1 MQQNEYLKVKEISIK
16 YNMSARNVRRIISK
30 IAENY
35 SEAMLYKDK
44 NNQWLIHQL
53 LIPKFKP
60 KRVRKS
66 NCYYALSIDP
76 CYNYS
81 ETEIDEVMK
90 FVFDQMSDNTLEIN
104 YVIEQK
110 KANNQN
116 HIHCYVKCSNK
127 KKLMQCIRL
136 GFSQVSYHQ
145 SPIFD
150 LNGWKQYITKDNNEI
165 KILKND

>member
-1 MQQNEYLKVKEISIK
+1 MQQNEYLKVKEISSK
-16 YNMSARNVRRIISK
+16 YDMTARNVRRIISK

-35 SEAMLYKDK
+35 SEVMLYKNK
-44 NNQWLIHQL
+44 NNQWLIHSL
-53 LIPKFKP
+53 LLPKFQP
-60 KRVRKS
+60 QRLRKS
-66 NCYYALSIDP
+66 KYYALSIDP

-81 ETEIDEVMK
+81 DAEIVEIME
-90 FVFDQMSDNTLEIN
+90 FVFSQMNDNKLEIN

-110 KANNQN
+110 KANSQN

-127 KKLMQCIRL
+127 KKLMQCIKL
-136 GFSQVSYHQ
+136 GFSKVSYHQ

-150 LNGWKQYITKDNNEI
+150 LNGWKNYITKDNNTI